1 VRPSPRRST
10 LRRATWLTL
19 VLLSGVGFLPLFGGP
34 GYEAAL
40 AAGVLLPALS
50 AVATAFD
57 VRHREPF
64 AAFSRGVVS
73 GAWLAAVGLA
83 IAWLHGF
90 RVGFCDPVEGAEL
103 YLLGPFAGA
112 VMGGVWGA
120 AVGVWSSAR
129 AARRGVPGSRALV
142 VVAALAAPVVGVVV
156 SFLRFYTS
164 PMVFAF
170 DPFFGFFAG
179 TLYDSV
185 ITGMGRLVT
194 YRAGSLATL
203 IATGAFA
210 FALERQDSGVLL
222 LAWRRRP
229 GATALAVV
237 GAFSSILHAARG
249 ASLGHYQTAATIRE
263 ALGKSLVMNRCELV
277 YPAGTPEV
285 EARALVRECDGHVK
299 QLERFFGTRG
309 PDRITA
315 FVFASADQKGYLMGA
330 AGTYIAKPWRREI
343 YIQRSGFPHPVMRH
357 ELAHVMAGAFGQ
369 GPFRVAGPL
378 GGIVPDPGR
387 IEGVAVAAA
396 PHDEELSPAEWAR
409 AMKTLGLLP
418 PLDRVFKL
426 SFLGEPSSRAYVV
439 AGAFIDWLRR
449 EHGIE
454 AVRRWYSGG
463 SLESAA
469 GASLTELERAWSH
482 SLDLLVVGPDVLE
495 VARARFDQPAIFG
508 RRCPHVVDRIAG
520 EAGGALAQLDTERA
534 RKLYG
539 DLLRL
544 DPHDFGARL
553 GLSTCALREGKL
565 DAARA
570 LLEATTQDP
579 ALGKAVRAR
588 AVETLGDLALQTKAG
603 HEARER
609 YDEVARLVVDQDRLR
624 TLDVKRYAA
633 EERDRRRAI
642 VDYLLGAPEAGRDAA
657 EASANLGAWAEREP
671 GLGMADYLLSR
682 TYLGEGRFDLS
693 SRALERA
700 IGKELPIPSV
710 VREAYRLRVVLA
722 CALGEDERVRSAYA
736 GWSVL
741 PGPRPPERREM
752 ADLVERCTGKR
763 PDTEVP
769 TLSPMP
775 APPTPVPASSP
786 SSSATPAAPC
796 PEDMALIPAAEIW
809 IGSPRGQGADDEW
822 PRYKTRLAAFCVDR
836 TEVTVGAYSA
846 CVARGKCTAAG
857 AYHVTCTAHGHADD
871 FPINCVDWN
880 QATRFCEARD
890 ARLPTEPEWEYAASG
905 GDDRLYSWGSQP
917 PDDRTCWKSN
927 GACPVKK
934 FPAGEFGL
942 FDMTGNLWEWTRDT
956 YGDYPFPPLDTP
968 DRTSKVYRGGSWSRR
983 FEKWMRVRLR
993 NRGAPSFEGAHLGFR
1008 CAQTASGAE
1017 CPFGTDAK
1025 DGTCI
1030 HGVLEA
1036 DCRPGKT
1043 WNGERCAPNEP
1054 LGPGG
1059 ALNGVSGEPRVAKG
1073 CGEGHHF
1080 VPGHGC
1086 QFDVAAPEPDAP
1098 PLDLTAVRQI
1108 RSPEQD
1114 TDCATFQAARPEA
1127 YRFEGGSHEAR
1138 NAVERGLGCKNRD
1151 VGVGWNSGCCP

>member
-1 VRPSPRRST
+1 T
-10 LRRATWLTL
+10 
-19 VLLSGVGFLPLFGGP
+19 
-34 GYEAAL
+34 
-40 AAGVLLPALS
+40 
-50 AVATAFD
+50 
-57 VRHREPF
+57 
-64 AAFSRGVVS
+64 
-73 GAWLAAVGLA
+73 
-83 IAWLHGF
+83 
-90 RVGFCDPVEGAEL
+90 
-103 YLLGPFAGA
+103 
-112 VMGGVWGA
+112 
-120 AVGVWSSAR
+120 
-129 AARRGVPGSRALV
+129 
-142 VVAALAAPVVGVVV
+142 
-156 SFLRFYTS
+156 
-164 PMVFAF
+164 
-170 DPFFGFFAG
+170 
-179 TLYDSV
+179 
-185 ITGMGRLVT
+185 
-194 YRAGSLATL
+194 
-203 IATGAFA
+203 
-210 FALERQDSGVLL
+210 
-222 LAWRRRP
+222 
-229 GATALAVV
+229 
-237 GAFSSILHAARG
+237 ARG
-249 ASLGHYQTAATIRE
+249 STLGHYQTAATIRE
-263 ALGKSLVMNRCELV
+263 ALGKSLVMDRCELV
-277 YPAGTPEV
+277 YPIGTPEI

-299 QLERFFGTRG
+299 QLERFFETRG
-309 PDRITA
+309 PERVTA
-315 FVFASADQKGYLMGA
+315 FVFASSDQKGYLMGA

-343 YIQRSGFPHPVMRH
+343 YIQRSGYPHPVMRH

-378 GGIVPDPGR
+378 GGVVPDPGR

-418 PLDRVFKL
+418 PLGRVFKL

-439 AGAFIDWLRR
+439 AGAFIEWLRQ

-454 AVRRWYSGG
+454 AVRAWYSGG
-463 SLESAA
+463 SLESVA
-469 GASLTELERAWSH
+469 GASLGDLERAWSS
-482 SLDLLVVGPDVLE
+482 SLDHLEVGPDVLE

-520 EAGGALAQLDTERA
+520 EAGNALAQLDTARA

-565 DAARA
+565 PAARA
-570 LLEATTQDP
+570 LLETASTDA
-579 ALGKAVRAR
+579 ALGKAIRAR
-588 AVETLGDLALQTKAG
+588 AVETLGDLALQTNAG
-603 HEARER
+603 AEARRR
-609 YDEVARLVVDQDRLR
+609 YDEVAKLVVDQDRLR

-633 EERDRRRAI
+633 SAREEDPREEGDGRRAI

-657 EASANLGAWAEREP
+657 EASANLGAWSERNP
-671 GLGMADYLLSR
+671 KLGMADYLLSR
-682 TYLGEGRFDLS
+682 TYLGEGRLDLA
-693 SRALERA
+693 SRSLERA
-700 IGKELPIPSV
+700 LGKELPIPSV
-710 VREAYRLRVVLA
+710 VREAHRLRVVLA
-722 CALGEDERVRSAYA
+722 CALGDEERVRAAYA

-741 PGPRPPERREM
+741 PGPRRPERREM
-752 ADLVERCTGKR
+752 ADLVERCSGFR
-763 PDTEVP
+763 PDVEVTTSP
-769 TLSPMP
+769 TAPVAPLPALSLPVV
-775 APPTPVPASSP
+775 PPVTTAACPDEMALVPA
-786 SSSATPAAPC
+786 ADT
-796 PEDMALIPAAEIW
+796 W

-846 CVARGKCTAAG
+846 CVSSGKCTAAG
-857 AYHVTCTAHGHADD
+857 AYHVTCTAGGHAEDL
-871 FPINCVDWN
+871 PINCVDWN
-880 QATRFCEARD
+880 QATRFCAARD

-905 GDDRLYSWGSQP
+905 GEDRLYSWGSQP

-934 FPAGEFGL
+934 FPAGQFGL

-956 YGDYPFPPLDTP
+956 YGDYPFPPLETP
-968 DRTSKVYRGGSWSRR
+968 DRASKVYRGGSWSRR

-1008 CAQTASGAE
+1008 CARTAPGAT
-1017 CPFGTDAK
+1017 CPFGVDEK
-1025 DGTCI
+1025 DGTCV

-1043 WNGERCAPNEP
+1043 WNGERCAPN
-1054 LGPGG
+1054 GPAGHGG
-1059 ALNGVSGEPRVAKG
+1059 EKG

-1086 QFDVAAPEPDAP
+1086 QFDVAAPEPDP
-1098 PLDLTAVRQI
+1098 LPLDVAAVRQI

-1114 TDCATFQAARPEA
+1114 ADCAAFQATRPQA